1 MRELSYPPKR
11 KIFFTCLQLPF
22 LTTPVTFLL
31 QIIRPPLPKLPKLL
45 LTHPRTTFLVLFQPQ
60 SRAAMEEAASC
71 QAELDK
77 VFSGSPN
84 VVGTHLLALIER
96 PAPLSSLF
104 TPVLVSPLSF
114 KSLAIRLVSLLPFT
128 SRLLQYQLGGLPK
141 SQNIPCVPRSSPAC
155 LLPPALHRTHN

>member
-1 MRELSYPPKR
+1 MPAAAFLDNSSDIPSANNPASSTQASKTTLDPSADNLPRSLS
-11 KIFFTCLQLPF
+11 
-22 LTTPVTFLL
+22 VTVSSGHG
-31 QIIRPPLPKLPKLL
+31 R
-45 LTHPRTTFLVLFQPQ
+45 
-60 SRAAMEEAASC
+60 AASC

-77 VFSGSPN
+77 VFSGSPD

-104 TPVLVSPLSF
+104 TPGLVSPLSF
-114 KSLAIRLVSLLPFT
+114 KSLAIRLVSLLPCT

-141 SQNIPCVPRSSPAC
+141 SQNIPRVPGSSPAC